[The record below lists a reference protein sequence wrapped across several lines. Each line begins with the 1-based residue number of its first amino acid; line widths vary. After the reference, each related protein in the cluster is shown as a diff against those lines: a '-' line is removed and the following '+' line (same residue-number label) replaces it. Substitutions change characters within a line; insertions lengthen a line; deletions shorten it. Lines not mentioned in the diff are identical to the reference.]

1 MRKLISLVGMF
12 LFCSLVFGDVYKV
25 KASFSLF
32 NAKYDVFRN
41 DKQIGYITGEMVY
54 ILGNTFTWYD
64 MNDKELFHE
73 TEVKRIFN
81 LNRTAIVYNNKN
93 IHLGYIGERVI
104 DDYFNPGF
112 TMHIYDNKKNEIGVS
127 DQQFWSLLKKNI
139 IYNNKKV
146 VEYEIDQEFTL
157 LFNEYTI
164 TPKVKTPT
172 INIIYI
178 IFLTAI
184 EDAIIEV
191 HSKK

>member
-1 MRKLISLVGMF
+1 MRKWISLVGMF

-32 NAKYDVFRN
+32 NAKYDIFRN

-112 TMHIYDNKKNEIGVS
+112 TMHIYDSKQNEIGVS

-139 IYNNKKV
+139 VYNNKKV
-146 VEYEIDQEFTL
+146 VEYEIDREFTL
-157 LFNEYTI
+157 LFNEYII

-172 INIIYI
+172 INIMYI
-178 IFLTAI
+178 IY
-184 EDAIIEV
+184 
-191 HSKK
+191 